1 MIGKPHWFVRRKY
14 GGWGLFPVAW
24 QGWVYL
30 IAFIAAIFAT
40 QYISGDQTTK
50 MVGLGVVGIIL
61 VLDTIDIMIRMK
73 SDERETIHEAFAER
87 NALWTIVFVLAAGVA
102 YQAAQSAVLF
112 KVFTVDPVIIIALIA
127 GLAVKAASNYYLDK
141 KD

>member
-1 MIGKPHWFVRRKY
+1 MIGKPLWFKRRKY
-14 GGWGLFPVAW
+14 GGWGLFPASW
-24 QGWVYL
+24 QGWVY
-30 IAFIAAIFAT
+30 IIMFVAAIFAT

-50 MVGLGVVGIIL
+50 MVGLGVVALIL

-73 SDERETIHEAFAER
+73 SDEREAIHEAFAER
-87 NALWTIVFVLAAGVA
+87 NALWTIIFVLAAGVA
-102 YQAAQSAVLF
+102 YQAAQSSMLSGNYS
-112 KVFTVDPVIIIALIA
+112 VDPVIIVAIIA